1 MTKEQEQV
9 KEEEGILILG
19 EQVFFPLVCL
29 PAHDLGNHVKLF
41 QWCWN
46 HEIDI
51 VHSCDSI
58 AQMTTGKVIA
68 PGRPAASTMMTL
80 TIFYGRC
87 HEQRFSNLFG
97 FTFEIER
104 LDEVQPLVLKELGIE
119 NMEVN
124 GI

>member
-9 KEEEGILILG
+9 NEEEGKLILG
-19 EQVFFPLVCL
+19 DQVFFPLVCL

-68 PGRPAASTMMTL
+68 PGRPASAHMMTL
-80 TIFYGRC
+80 TIFYGRTD
-87 HEQRFSNLFG
+87 EQNFKELFG
-97 FTFEIER
+97 FDYEIEI
-104 LDEVQPLVLKELGIE
+104 LDQVQPLVLKELGIE